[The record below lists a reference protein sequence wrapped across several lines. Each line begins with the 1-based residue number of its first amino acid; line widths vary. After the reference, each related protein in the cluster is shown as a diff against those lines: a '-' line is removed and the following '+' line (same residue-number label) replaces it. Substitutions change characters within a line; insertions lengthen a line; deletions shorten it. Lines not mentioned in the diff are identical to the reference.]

1 MACSNETKKKVL
13 VRLAKGIRISEIS
26 SKLNVSKS
34 TIYRWQK
41 ENLEEIE
48 MIKASLKIRELIR
61 NGNYMEAL
69 EFASNGIFK
78 DNFRIQSQKITCLI
92 KLGRINKALT
102 MCNEDRFKDVF
113 VIQSQKITCLI
124 YFRRFDEAFSLCN
137 EDRFSNYSPIQNQKR
152 YLIKKFKSKSSQP
165 QNHNNQIN
173 KEKLL
178 TLLQSIKDKETS
190 LEELNNLNLP
200 NYQKAILTMAI
211 YEVENYDISI
221 AICFLKSLK
230 QKYNDNRNMLNIIK
244 KLNERL
250 KTKRKL
256 FDINFYL
263 KLLNTPV
270 EEPENNYIEEEREYI
285 LRLLNVLNAVRIEK
299 MNIEVN
305 NNDNPPS
312 R

>member
-1 MACSNETKKKVL
+1 MAYNNETKNKVL
-13 VRLAKGIRISEIS
+13 VRLAKGISISEIS
-26 SKLNVSKS
+26 TELNIPIS
-34 TIYRWQK
+34 TIYSWQN
-41 ENLEEIE
+41 ENSEEIE

-69 EFASNGIFK
+69 EFASEDKFNGCFP
-78 DNFRIQSQKITCLI
+78 IQSQKITCLI

-152 YLIKKFKSKSSQP
+152 YLIKKFESKSSQS
-165 QNHNNQIN
+165 QNHNNKIN

-178 TLLQSIKDKETS
+178 TLLQSIRDKETS
-190 LEELNNLNLP
+190 LEELNNLDLP
-200 NYQKAILTMAI
+200 DYQKAILTMAI
-211 YEVENYDISI
+211 YEVENYDISV
-221 AICFLKSLK
+221 AIFFLKSLK
-230 QKYNDNRNMLNIIK
+230 QKYNNNRNMLNIIK

-270 EEPENNYIEEEREYI
+270 EEPKNNYIEEEREYI
-285 LRLLNVLNAVRIEK
+285 LRLLNVLNAIRIER
-299 MNIEVN
+299 MNIEVAN
-305 NNDNPPS
+305 NETPPT